1 MWAIPLRWKFSTR
14 AWRGACL
21 ARLRPLW
28 SAWPVEA
35 NTPRAWAR
43 LGRAAVWPYLSCP
56 MTVQDHTHLRPWR
69 AIDRRKSRQIHVGR
83 VPVGGDA
90 PITVQ
95 SMTNTIT
102 GDATATIE
110 QIRQLEEAG
119 ADIVRVSCPD
129 EDATAAFRTIVK
141 GVRVPLVADIH
152 FHYKRGIEAAKAG
165 AACLRINPGNIG
177 SPARVREVIQAAR
190 DHGCSMRIGV
200 NAGSLERELLE
211 RYGEPCPQAMVDS
224 ALSHARI
231 LQDNDFHEFKISV
244 KASDVFMTVAA
255 YQMLAEAID
264 CPIHL
269 GVTEAGALRTG
280 TVKSSIGMGAL
291 LWAGIGD
298 TIRVSL
304 AADPVEEIKV
314 GFDMLKS
321 LGLRHRGVN
330 IIACPSCARQGY
342 NVIKTVEELEQRL
355 AHVATPLSLSIIGCV
370 VNGPGEAL
378 MTDIGFTGGGA
389 GSGMVYV
396 NGKPDHKMDNER
408 MVDHIVELVE
418 KRAAEVEASKAEA
431 IGSKALQAAE

>member
-1 MWAIPLRWKFSTR
+1 
-14 AWRGACL
+14 
-21 ARLRPLW
+21 
-28 SAWPVEA
+28 
-35 NTPRAWAR
+35 
-43 LGRAAVWPYLSCP
+43 
-56 MTVQDHTHLRPWR
+56 MTVQDHTRVRPWR
-69 AIDRRKSRQIHVGR
+69 AIDRRPSRQIHVGP

-102 GDATATIE
+102 GDAAATLE

-129 EDATAAFRTIVK
+129 EDATAAFSTIAREA
-141 GVRVPLVADIH
+141 RVPLVADIH

-177 SPARVREVIQAAR
+177 SPARVKEVIQAAR
-190 DHGCSMRIGV
+190 DYGCSMRIGV

-224 ALSHARI
+224 ALGHARI
-231 LQDNDFHEFKISV
+231 LQDHDFHEFKISV

-264 CPIHL
+264 CPLHL
-269 GVTEAGALRTG
+269 GITEAGALRNG
-280 TVKSSIGMGAL
+280 TIKSSIGLGAL

-314 GFDMLKS
+314 GFDILKS

-330 IIACPSCARQGY
+330 IIACPSCARQGFQ
-342 NVIKTVEELEQRL
+342 VIDTVNALEDRL
-355 AHVATPLSLSIIGCV
+355 KHISTPMSLSIIGCV

-378 MTDIGFTGGGA
+378 MTDLGFTGGGKGA
-389 GSGMVYV
+389 GMVYV
-396 NGKPDHKMDNER
+396 AGRPDHKLDNEG

-418 KRAAEVEASKAEA
+418 ARAAQIEVEARLAAAPQAS
-431 IGSKALQAAE
+431 LQAAE